1 MADANNHKDMVIDLL
16 MWANFYWRF
25 VMGNIKRGKTG
36 PAGIQATIVWVLNG
50 SAEIKATTPS
60 VNVIN
65 TSHILH
71 ISKVNVNI
79 NQENSTHEIDPQL
92 QRFLGI

>member
-1 MADANNHKDMVIDLL
+1 MVIDLL

-25 VMGNIKRGKTG
+25 VMGNIIRGKTG
-36 PAGIQATIVWVLNG
+36 PAGIQTTIGWVLNG

-65 TSHILH
+65 TSHVLH
-71 ISKVNVNI
+71 ISKVDVNI